1 MADSYNFFG
10 SFSVYLKTI
19 DCLNL
24 KLLIFIGILQ
34 VLRYDFQTLWILE
47 IILIFHPCFYF
58 FKATQHKKN
67 VVLRENMRITVN
79 NEKRRADLPS
89 KKLTT
94 EEIVKEK
101 ERLLQLEKVYANKIR
116 QLKQGSVVTPS
127 VPILENNQNKDD
139 IVAVVKKE
147 IPRLEK
153 IALNIDTIDLTD
165 ENEVDERPCKRRRS
179 LMELNPSTKPN
190 VEVKAARLS
199 RSSQSSIVEDNQI
212 EVDFPEGKSLLRLH
226 RQQVRDPHDGS
237 RMQKCLSV
245 KL

>member
-1 MADSYNFFG
+1 M
-10 SFSVYLKTI
+10 
-19 DCLNL
+19 
-24 KLLIFIGILQ
+24 
-34 VLRYDFQTLWILE
+34 
-47 IILIFHPCFYF
+47 
-58 FKATQHKKN
+58 
-67 VVLRENMRITVN
+67 N

-127 VPILENNQNKDD
+127 VPILENTENKDD
-139 IVAVVKKE
+139 VAVVKKE
-147 IPRLEK
+147 IPRLDK

-190 VEVKAARLS
+190 VEVKATRLS

-226 RQQVRDPHDGS
+226 RQQVR
-237 RMQKCLSV
+237 
-245 KL
+245 